1 MNLKV
6 LFYLSSSQNEYNTK
20 GKEKNDIKCGV
31 KTPKIII
38 ATPTIYKTRGIPK
51 SCVITVSPKSSS
63 VVPFD
68 TRIPVDRE
76 IRREGI

>member
-20 GKEKNDIKCGV
+20 GKEKNDIKWGEDTQDYHRNADDIQNTRYTEKLCNYRISE
-31 KTPKIII
+31 III
-38 ATPTIYKTRGIPK
+38 RG
-51 SCVITVSPKSSS
+51 SL
-63 VVPFD
+63 D